1 MTEPVR
7 ILVAGWFGLCL
18 ASAWGADPSLDELTG
33 RALLDYSQRIETATE
48 ELGAVRLRIADE
60 RIPLIEGI
68 RAVESRIIELEAEVG
83 ALEIASARAE
93 QDRLASENTW
103 DSVVGNLDY
112 AARISQENLEGLRAA
127 LSPGEAGQYEDRIE
141 TLMRTLD
148 RSSRMERGW
157 AAIEVMNLQMER
169 LRRQVGG
176 YTIEG
181 MALSSGDNR
190 IRNGRFA
197 FAGPESFFASEDFT
211 LTGTVRTREGS
222 PVPTVHALR
231 SWEQEMARAFFE
243 GGPGA
248 MMADASGGK
257 ALPFQESRDTFFGHV
272 RKGGMVGIVII
283 GLGAFALVASIIKVF
298 DLRRLSV
305 DEPGAVRDVLD
316 ALVRSSTDQAE
327 QAATRLRSTTRELI
341 DVGLRN
347 VNKPK
352 TLLEEHLSAFILRQ
366 RIDHERRLPLLAV
379 IAAAAPLL
387 GLLGTVVGMV
397 KTFTLITIYGTGNA
411 GKLSTGISEAL
422 ITTELGL
429 IVAIP
434 TLVLH
439 GFLYHRTQKNLSRL
453 EQYAVEFVTAS
464 EERRAGQASDREVGS

>member
-1 MTEPVR
+1 MTDPGR
-7 ILVAGWFGLCL
+7 LLAAGWFGFCVAT
-18 ASAWGADPSLDELTG
+18 ASGADPSLDELMG
-33 RALLDYSQRIETATE
+33 RALLDYTQRLDVATE
-48 ELGAVRLRIADE
+48 ELGVVRLRIAEE
-60 RIPLIEGI
+60 RIPLMESI
-68 RAVESRIIELEAEVG
+68 RTMEDRIIELEAEVG

-103 DSVVGNLDY
+103 DSLVVNLDY
-112 AARISQENLEGLRAA
+112 AARVSQENLEGLQAA
-127 LSPGEAGQYEDRIE
+127 LSPGEAGLYEDRIE

-148 RSSRMERGW
+148 RASKMERGR

-169 LRRQVGG
+169 LRRQIGG
-176 YTIEG
+176 YALEG
-181 MALSSGDNR
+181 VALSARDNR
-190 IRNGRFA
+190 IRKGYFA
-197 FAGPESFFASEDFT
+197 FVGPESFFASEDFT
-211 LTGTVRTREGS
+211 LTGTVRLREES

-231 SWEQEMARAFFE
+231 FWDRDSARSFFE
-243 GGPGA
+243 GGPGT

-257 ALPFQESRDTFFGHV
+257 ALPFQESRDSLYGHV
-272 RKGGMVGIVII
+272 RKGGMVGWVII
-283 GLGAFALVASIIKVF
+283 GLGAFALVASLIKVF

-316 ALVRSSTDQAE
+316 ALVTTSVDQAE
-327 QAATRLRSTTRELI
+327 QVATCLRSTTRELM

-352 TLLEEHLSAFILRQ
+352 ALLEEHLSAFILRQ

-411 GKLSTGISEAL
+411 GRLSTGISEAL

-439 GFLYHRTQKNLSRL
+439 GFLHHRTQKYLSLL

-464 EERRAGQASDREVGS
+464 EERRAGQAPNGEVQS